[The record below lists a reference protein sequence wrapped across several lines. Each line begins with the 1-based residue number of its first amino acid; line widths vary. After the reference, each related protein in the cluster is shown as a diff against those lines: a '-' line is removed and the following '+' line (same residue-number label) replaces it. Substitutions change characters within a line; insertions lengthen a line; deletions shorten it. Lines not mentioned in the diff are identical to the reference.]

1 MKTKPNTNSQ
11 DGDKP
16 VKALSKVLGQ
26 TKEVKGLVDEAA
38 QELSSVNA
46 VLKQELE
53 VLQPPSGVEKALE
66 KTETVEDM
74 VQDAADK
81 LSIVNTALKDEVHER
96 HALEVQ
102 LVAVTEKEEVSRYA
116 SVHDALTGLPNRA
129 LFNDRL
135 EHGLAQAKRHNWS
148 LAVMFIDLDG
158 FKKINDLYGHDAG
171 DSVLKTIAA
180 RLTESTRDDD
190 TVSRHGGDEFLYLLT
205 EVKNE
210 QDLASIADK
219 LIVSIQA
226 PCDVSI
232 DDLAINPSISASIGI
247 SIFPKDGT
255 TAKALIKSADQAMY
269 RAKGSKSRYLFAQ

>member
-1 MKTKPNTNSQ
+1 MKTDPNTNSQ
-11 DGDKP
+11 ISNKP
-16 VKALSKVLGQ
+16 VKALNKVLGQ
-26 TKEVKGLVDEAA
+26 TKEVTGLVEEAA

-53 VLQPPSGVEKALE
+53 VLKPPPGIEKALE
-66 KTETVEDM
+66 KTETVEDI

-81 LSIVNTALKDEVHER
+81 LSIVNAALKDEVHER

-102 LVAVTEKEEVSRYA
+102 LEAVTEREEASRYA

-129 LFNDRL
+129 LFHDRL
-135 EHGLAQAKRHNWS
+135 EHGLAQAKRHNWR

-158 FKKINDLYGHDAG
+158 FKKINDSYGHEAG

-210 QDLASIADK
+210 QDLTFIADK
-219 LIVSIQA
+219 LIVSIQT
-226 PCDVSI
+226 PCDVSVG
-232 DDLAINPSISASIGI
+232 DLTVNPSISASIGI
-247 SIFPKDGT
+247 SIFPKDGA